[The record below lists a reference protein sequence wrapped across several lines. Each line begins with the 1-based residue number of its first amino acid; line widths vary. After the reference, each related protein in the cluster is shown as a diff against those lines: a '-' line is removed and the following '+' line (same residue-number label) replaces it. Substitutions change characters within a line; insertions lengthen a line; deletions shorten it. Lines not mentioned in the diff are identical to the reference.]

1 MEHGT
6 NHDGQLM
13 TMDRYHAF
21 QIITLNVPS
30 QDVKLQNN
38 QYMWT
43 CSDIPMR
50 CTTEKLYA

>member
-13 TMDRYHAF
+13 TMDGYHAF